1 MSRFS
6 TEVRVGFFV
15 LSGVA
20 LMVAFILILGD
31 FSLKRSM
38 THYVDFG
45 YSGGLQVGAPV
56 KISGIK
62 IGRVSSLELLAKE
75 PAPPAATATG
85 GLGQAAAPMVR
96 ATLKV
101 YTDAAPLFTRNARLA
116 VGTVGLIGEPYLEL
130 MPGTLGDPA
139 LPAESATRGVDAVK
153 YHVMPVQ
160 VAAILQAVGGVI
172 GAEEELGLGEVG
184 ASVAGLMTTLNE
196 LVGDRRQEL
205 GQGLAD
211 LALSARDFSIILNE
225 VKGWVGPGEPL
236 SKAVLEGQETISEVH
251 KQLPD
256 VLKLVKGS
264 LTSVKALTD
273 RADVAVSDAVV
284 EEMVGSLRQTTKR
297 LEQLTQDTQKMV
309 NLMKR
314 GEGTVGGLVKDPQI
328 YDDLKEMMRDLKRN
342 PWKFIWRD

>member
-56 KISGIK
+56 KLSGIK
-62 IGRVSSLELLAKE
+62 IGRVSSLDFLAHK
-75 PAPPAATATG
+75 PSPPAATGA

-101 YTDAAPLFTRNARLA
+101 HTDAAPLFTRSARLA

-130 MPGTLGDPA
+130 MPGDPGDPA

-153 YHVMPVQ
+153 FHVMPVQ

-172 GAEEELGLGEVG
+172 GTKEELGLGEVG
-184 ASVAGLMTTLNE
+184 AAVAGLVTTLNE

-211 LALSARDFSIILNE
+211 LALSARDFNIILKE
-225 VKGWVGPGEPL
+225 VKGWVGPGAPL
-236 SKAVLEGQETISEVH
+236 SQALVEGQETISQVH

-256 VLKLVKGS
+256 LLKLIQES